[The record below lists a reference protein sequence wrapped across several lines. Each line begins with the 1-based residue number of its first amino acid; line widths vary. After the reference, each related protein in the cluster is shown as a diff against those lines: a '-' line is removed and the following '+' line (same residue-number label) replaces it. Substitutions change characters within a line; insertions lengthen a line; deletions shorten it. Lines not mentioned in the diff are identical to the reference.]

1 MTHVGFAAGCRY
13 NMVAETEANLRVAV
27 VGACASGKSALVTAL
42 RQAGYEARHVAQEHS
57 YVPYM
62 WQRISQPDVLVYL
75 DVDYQSIK
83 TRRPRLNFKPE
94 HLVEQ
99 NRRLA
104 HARQN
109 CHLYLDTRKLN
120 LELVRDQTLAF
131 LREFSPSS

>member
-1 MTHVGFAAGCRY
+1 M
-13 NMVAETEANLRVAV
+13 ANRTGAKLKVAV
-27 VGACASGKSALVTAL
+27 VGACASGKSSLVRAL

-75 DVDYQSIK
+75 DVDYQTIK
-83 TRRPRLNFKPE
+83 FRRPRLNFKPE
-94 HLVEQ
+94 HLAEQ

-109 CHLYLDTRKLN
+109 CHLYLDTRELS
-120 LELVRDQTLAF
+120 LEVVRDQTLSF
-131 LREFSPSS
+131 LREYRASAT